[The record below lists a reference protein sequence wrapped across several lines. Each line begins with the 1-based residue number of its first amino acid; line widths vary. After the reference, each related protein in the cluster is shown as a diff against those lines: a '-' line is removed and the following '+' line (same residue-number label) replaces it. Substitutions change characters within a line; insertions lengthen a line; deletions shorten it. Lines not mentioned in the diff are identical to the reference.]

1 LKLKL
6 ILVAVLAIGSMA
18 HAQSKLSNLSI
29 GVGFEGIFPA
39 ATFNKSTANS
49 SFFPSTQSSTNSVG
63 AVADARYDFG
73 RHSAVDVAF
82 TVNRNSE
89 IFFNGNGENTSRV
102 QTNNFEMIGTY
113 LFRLPSNDHVKPYA
127 LFGGGIVRFA
137 PNNNFT
143 VGPNSPSA
151 SSKPA
156 FAYGFGTDFP
166 ISPRLAI
173 RLQYRGLLRSDPD
186 FKLSTTDVSSTF
198 GTSLR
203 THVPEPSIQLVY
215 HF

>member
-1 LKLKL
+1 MKLKL
-6 ILVAVLAIGSMA
+6 VLVAVLAFGSMA
-18 HAQSKLSNLSI
+18 QAQSKLSNLSI

-39 ATFNKSTANS
+39 ATFNKAAVNS
-49 SFFPSTQSSTNSVG
+49 GSFPSTQSSTNAVG

-73 RHSAVDVAF
+73 RHSAVDLAF
-82 TVNRNSE
+82 TVDRNSE
-89 IFFNGNGENTSRV
+89 VFFNGNGENTSRV
-102 QTNNFEMIGTY
+102 QSNNLEVIGTY
-113 LFRLPSNDHVKPYA
+113 IFRLPSNDRVKPYA
-127 LFGGGIVRFA
+127 LFGGGIVRFS
-137 PNNNFT
+137 PNNNFST
-143 VGPNSPSA
+143 GGAPAA

-173 RLQYRGLLRSDPD
+173 RLQYRGLIHAAPD

-203 THVPEPSIQLVY
+203 EHVAEPSIQIVY